1 MEEKILVIDDEM
13 HIVELLKFNLEVNG
27 YIVDYSLDSF
37 EGYHKAKEFKPNL
50 ILLDWMLPNI
60 SGRDVLK
67 KINIIGYSE
76 LISYIN
82 QELTLEDAKELIK
95 KNSRNYAKRQFTW
108 FKNDHEYIWYDLDKM
123 TQDEIFSDILQRFN
137 AL

>member
-1 MEEKILVIDDEM
+1 MMQNGLLEEVKYLYE
-13 HIVELLKFNLEVNG
+13 KYG
-27 YIVDYSLDSF
+27 
-37 EGYHKAKEFKPNL
+37 
-50 ILLDWMLPNI
+50 
-60 SGRDVLK
+60 DVLK

-82 QELTLEDAKELIK
+82 QYLTLEDAKELIK

-108 FKNDHEYIWYDLDKM
+108 FKNDQEYIWYDLDKM

>member
-1 MEEKILVIDDEM
+1 
-13 HIVELLKFNLEVNG
+13 
-27 YIVDYSLDSF
+27 
-37 EGYHKAKEFKPNL
+37 
-50 ILLDWMLPNI
+50 
-60 SGRDVLK
+60 
-67 KINIIGYSE
+67 
-76 LISYIN
+76 
-82 QELTLEDAKELIK
+82 TLEDAKELIK